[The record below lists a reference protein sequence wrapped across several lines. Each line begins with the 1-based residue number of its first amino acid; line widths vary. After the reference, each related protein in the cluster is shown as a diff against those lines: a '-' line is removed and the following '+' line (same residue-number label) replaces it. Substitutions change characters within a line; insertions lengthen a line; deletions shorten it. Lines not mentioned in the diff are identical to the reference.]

1 MDKEIYTIE
10 VNQTCLNVVQTT
22 IDSIRSKK
30 IRRTGLRMVNE
41 GKIGVA
47 GTLGEA
53 NEEEL
58 ESRAKD
64 SLELGIPY
72 PYELTTGVK
81 DHRSVGSDIRSAE
94 QLISEAESLLGELR
108 KRQSGFS
115 FGNKIILTE
124 RSVTLNNTRDTQLV
138 DNTSFIE
145 ILLVIKHKESANI
158 MDAFTGYDGIRYEK
172 EEFLRFT
179 DNICNAYLNE
189 IRDFEDGRYPVVFLP
204 DGSHMMKFY
213 DSLHG
218 MLYGSGGSL
227 LSGKIGEK
235 LFADSFTLHS
245 TRNNEDGVYR
255 TFFDTEGTVNKDSRF
270 PLVENGVLRAPYT
283 NKKASS
289 LFGIPLTGDAGGDYD
304 SVPNIDIPSFRI
316 SQSEKT
322 IGDLLGGRKAVFAF
336 IAGGGDFT
344 SDGSFASPVQFP
356 ILFDGEHFIG
366 RLPELNI
373 SSHFFKMFGEDFIGV
388 GEDSLTT
395 LAPMNLTAINMDVR
409 KT

>member
-1 MDKEIYTIE
+1 MDKETYSIE
-10 VNQTCLNVVQTT
+10 VNQTCLNVVQTR

-53 NEEEL
+53 NEERL
-58 ESRAKD
+58 ESRARD

-72 PYELTTGVK
+72 PYELTTGIQEQ
-81 DHRSVGSDIRSAE
+81 RSLASDIRSAE
-94 QLISEAESLLGELR
+94 QLISEAEALLGELR
-108 KRQSGFS
+108 QRQSVFS

-124 RSVTLNNTRDTQLV
+124 RSVTLNNTRDTLLV
-138 DNTSFIE
+138 DTTSFIE
-145 ILLVIKHKESANI
+145 ILLVIKHKKSANI
-158 MDAFTGYDGIRYEK
+158 MDAFTGYNGVRYDK
-172 EEFLRFT
+172 EEFLRLT
-179 DNICNAYLNE
+179 DSICNAYLNE

-204 DGSHMMKFY
+204 DSSHVMKFY

-235 LFADSFTLHS
+235 LFADSFTLYS
-245 TRNNEDGVYR
+245 TRNNEDGVFR
-255 TFFDTEGTVNKDSRF
+255 TFFDTEGTVNKDFRF
-270 PLVENGVLRAPYT
+270 PLIENGVLRSPYT

-289 LFGIPLTGDAGGDYD
+289 MFGIPLTGEAGGDYD
-304 SVPNIDIPSFRI
+304 SVPNIDMPSFRI

-322 IGDLLGGRKAVFAF
+322 IGELLGGRKAVFAF
-336 IAGGGDFT
+336 IADGGDFT

-356 ILFDGEHFIG
+356 ILFDGEHFVG
-366 RLPELNI
+366 RLPELSI
-373 SSHFFKMFGEDFIGV
+373 SSQFFRMFGEDFIGV
-388 GEDSLTT
+388 GKDSLTT

>member
-1 MDKEIYTIE
+1 MDKETYSIE
-10 VNQTCLNVVQTT
+10 VNQTCLNVVQTR

-30 IRRTGLRMVNE
+30 ITRTGLRMVNE
-41 GKIGVA
+41 GRIGVA

-58 ESRAKD
+58 ESRARD

-72 PYELTTGVK
+72 PYELATGIQEQ
-81 DHRSVGSDIRSAE
+81 RSLVSDIRSAE
-94 QLISEAESLLGELR
+94 QLIAEAEELLGELR
-108 KRQSGFS
+108 QRQSVFS

-124 RSVTLNNTRDTQLV
+124 RSVTLNNTRDTRLV

-145 ILLVIKHKESANI
+145 ILLVIKHKKSANI
-158 MDAFTGYDGIRYEK
+158 MDAFTGYDGVRYDK
-172 EEFLRFT
+172 EEFLRLT
-179 DNICNAYLNE
+179 DSICNAYLNE

-204 DGSHMMKFY
+204 DSSHVMKFY

-227 LSGKIGEK
+227 LSGKVGEK

-245 TRNNEDGVYR
+245 TRNNEDGVFR
-255 TFFDTEGTVNKDSRF
+255 TFFDTEGTVNKDFRF
-270 PLVENGVLRAPYT
+270 PLIENGVLRSPYT

-289 LFGIPLTGDAGGDYD
+289 MFGIPLTGEAGGDYD
-304 SVPNIDIPSFRI
+304 SVPNIDMPSFRI

-322 IGDLLGGRKAVFAF
+322 IGELLGGRKAVFAF

-356 ILFDGEHFIG
+356 ILFDGEHFVG

-373 SSHFFKMFGEDFIGV
+373 SSHFFRMFGEDFIGV
-388 GEDSLTT
+388 GKDSLTT
-395 LAPMNLTAINMDVR
+395 LAPMNLTAINMDVK

>member
-1 MDKEIYTIE
+1 MDKETYSIE
-10 VNQTCLNVVQTT
+10 VNQTCLNVVQTR

-53 NEEEL
+53 NEEGL
-58 ESRAKD
+58 ESRARD

-72 PYELTTGVK
+72 PYELTTGIQEQ
-81 DHRSVGSDIRSAE
+81 RSLASDIRSAE
-94 QLISEAESLLGELR
+94 QLISEAEALLGELR
-108 KRQSGFS
+108 QRQSVFS

-124 RSVTLNNTRDTQLV
+124 RSVTLNNTRDTLLV
-138 DNTSFIE
+138 DTTSFIE
-145 ILLVIKHKESANI
+145 ILLVIKHKKSANI
-158 MDAFTGYDGIRYEK
+158 MDAFTGYNGVRYDK
-172 EEFLRFT
+172 EEFLRLT
-179 DNICNAYLNE
+179 DSICNAYLNE

-204 DGSHMMKFY
+204 DSSHVMKFY

-235 LFADSFTLHS
+235 LFADSFTLYS
-245 TRNNEDGVYR
+245 TRNNEDGVFR
-255 TFFDTEGTVNKDSRF
+255 TFFDTEGTVNKDFRF
-270 PLVENGVLRAPYT
+270 PLIENGVLRSPYT

-289 LFGIPLTGDAGGDYD
+289 MFGIPLTGEAGGDYD
-304 SVPNIDIPSFRI
+304 SVPNIDMPSFRI

-322 IGDLLGGRKAVFAF
+322 IGELLGGRKAVFAF
-336 IAGGGDFT
+336 IADGGDFT

-356 ILFDGEHFIG
+356 ILFDGEHFVG
-366 RLPELNI
+366 RLPELSI
-373 SSHFFKMFGEDFIGV
+373 SSQFFRMFGEDFIGV
-388 GEDSLTT
+388 GKDSLTT